1 MMELNIL
8 HNLLADNRRNK
19 EISRYEFIGRM
30 LEAASDSIHIQDYAV
45 ECRHV
50 FSASKRR
57 PISEVRSRAIA
68 QDENSNF
75 SKVVDYVVTEIT
87 DRWNI
92 GAIIAAIQGYENIE
106 FSENFMIFVDS
117 VDGLSYAEL
126 KIIYAAYVVRYWY
139 ACLFYSHIKYSHIHI
154 PSTVSIEFSRSKEFY
169 NECVLYG
176 TLGCNQK
183 GRD

>member
-8 HNLLADNRRNK
+8 HNLLADNRKNK

-57 PISEVRSRAIA
+57 PISEVRSREICA
-68 QDENSNF
+68 DENSNF
-75 SKVVDYVVTEIT
+75 DRVVDYVVTEIS
-87 DRWNI
+87 DRWKI
-92 GAIIAAIQGYENIE
+92 EAIIVAIQGYENIG
-106 FSENFMIFVDS
+106 FSEDFMMFVNAIS
-117 VDGLSYAEL
+117 GLSDEDL
-126 KIIYAAYVVRYWY
+126 KRIYAAYVVRYWY
-139 ACLFYSHIKYSHIHI
+139 ACLCYSHIKYSNIPI
-154 PSTVSIEFSRSKEFY
+154 PSAVSIEFSRSKEFY

-176 TLGCNQK
+176 TQ
-183 GRD
+183 